1 MRAQYGERG
10 EERRRRCWESMNV
23 SDITKERLS
32 ESILA
37 LQAFLHARQ
46 YAALFL
52 NGTRVALCLLRHH
65 PEELYHYSIT
75 TALPGS
81 LSP

>member
-1 MRAQYGERG
+1 
-10 EERRRRCWESMNV
+10 MNV

-32 ESILA
+32 ELILA
-37 LQAFLHARQ
+37 LRAFLHARRC
-46 YAALFL
+46 AALFL
-52 NGTRVALCLLRHH
+52 NGTLVALCLLRHH

-81 LSP
+81 QSP

>member
-1 MRAQYGERG
+1 M
-10 EERRRRCWESMNV
+10 SVNV
-23 SDITKERLS
+23 GDITEEKLPEQ
-32 ESILA
+32 ILA
-37 LQAFLHARQ
+37 LQAVLHARQ
-46 YAALFL
+46 CAALFL

-81 LSP
+81 PSP

>member
-1 MRAQYGERG
+1 
-10 EERRRRCWESMNV
+10 MNL

-32 ESILA
+32 ELILA
-37 LQAFLHARQ
+37 LQAFLHARRC
-46 YAALFL
+46 AVLFL
-52 NGTRVALCLLRHH
+52 NGTPVALCLLRHN